1 MYQRIQQHKKKPNK
15 QRIYKSYKKNSLT
28 CLMYEFFNKNCLNLA
43 IAYMLI
49 SPQVSFQ
56 KPPPLRKRRGV
67 CVCEWLSE
75 WLFLSLWCM
84 SDGLGSCGLYGH
96 YRLRRSRFYYNKCC
110 GHSSL
115 GKEKKKHLCQQPQL
129 ISIPPQFAERYT
141 YFKANLPKI
150 VSCCLMSAMHAWMA
164 PPPSIL
170 LL

>member
-1 MYQRIQQHKKKPNK
+1 MHICSFLHKCHF
-15 QRIYKSYKKNSLT
+15 KNH
-28 CLMYEFFNKNCLNLA
+28 
-43 IAYMLI
+43 
-49 SPQVSFQ
+49 
-56 KPPPLRKRRGV
+56 PLWERERGV

-96 YRLRRSRFYYNKCC
+96 YRLRRSSFYYNKCW